1 MTQCYL
7 KKDTPELSI
16 IGGIGEFAAHLPA
29 LPVPESIA
37 NQYDTEEMRGF
48 GWVVM
53 RVPDDHA
60 REESPSR
67 PPQEDTAPVAD
78 SFRTDEAPQE

>member
-16 IGGIGEFAAHLPA
+16 IGGIGEFAVHLPA

-37 NQYDTEEMRGF
+37 NQYDTPEMRAL
-48 GWVVM
+48 GWVVT
-53 RVPDDHA
+53 RVSDDHGPK
-60 REESPSR
+60 EEP
-67 PPQEDTAPVAD
+67 APVAD
-78 SFRTDEAPQE
+78 SFRTAEAPSEIEN

>member
-29 LPVPESIA
+29 LPIPESIA
-37 NQYDTEEMRGF
+37 NQYDTPEMRAL
-48 GWVVM
+48 GWVVTRM
-53 RVPDDHA
+53 TDDHGPKA
-60 REESPSR
+60 E
-67 PPQEDTAPVAD
+67 PVSLVA
-78 SFRTDEAPQE
+78 SFPGDEADN